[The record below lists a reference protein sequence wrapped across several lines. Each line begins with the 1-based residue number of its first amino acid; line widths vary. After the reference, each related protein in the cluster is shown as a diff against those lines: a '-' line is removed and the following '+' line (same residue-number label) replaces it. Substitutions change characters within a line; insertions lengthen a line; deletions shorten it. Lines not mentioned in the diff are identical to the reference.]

1 MELRIQSIHFD
12 ADQKLLDFIELK
24 ASKLDTFFDK
34 IIGGEVFLRVE
45 KDAKKE
51 NKIVEFKLLVPK
63 HEIFVKEQA
72 ASFEEATDLA
82 MEVLKNKIKKMKEK
96 LRGE

>member
-1 MELRIQSIHFD
+1 MVLQIHSIHFD

-34 IIGGEVFLRVE
+34 IIGGEVFLRIE
-45 KDAKKE
+45 KDAKRE

-63 HEIFVKEQA
+63 NEIFVKEQA

-82 MEVLKNKIKKMKEK
+82 MEVLKKQIKKMKEK